1 MPALDRYHY
10 AVADALR
17 KDGWTITHNPL
28 RLTLGE
34 RNLLVDL
41 GAERLIGAEKGVRK
55 IAVEV
60 KTFGSPSP
68 IADLEKAVGQ
78 FILYADV
85 LAAVEPERELYLA
98 VPEEAFQTIFT
109 EPIGL
114 MVLQRH
120 LRRVLRF
127 SSTRSEVVQWMP

>member
-1 MPALDRYHY
+1 MPALDRHHD

-28 RLTLGE
+28 TLTIGE

-55 IAVEV
+55 IAVEI
-60 KTFGSPSP
+60 KTFGGPSP

-78 FILYADV
+78 FLLYKDV
-85 LAAVEPERELYLA
+85 LAEIEPERELYLA

-109 EPIGL
+109 EQIGQL
-114 MVLQRH
+114 MLNRRLQR
-120 LRRVLRF
+120 LLRF
-127 SSTRSEVVQWMP
+127 SPVRSEVVQWMP